1 MNTPLEHPLVG
12 AYLDEVRR
20 LTADQT
26 DERRRELLADLGE
39 HIEATLADRGTA
51 DAADDIDAAAIRTVL
66 EQLGRPQ
73 DIAAALAEE
82 GRPQP
87 EPQSPGRTAVTV
99 ALVALALPLFVVPA
113 VGPLLGLAAAVVALR
128 RIWTAPQWT
137 RGEKKQ
143 ATWLLL
149 APLVVV
155 PAAAFALSPAGL
167 SPVLVLAVA
176 AAGLALPL
184 LAAAL
189 LARFAGRL
197 RDAAGRPA

>member
-1 MNTPLEHPLVG
+1 MNTPLEHPLVSV
-12 AYLDEVRR
+12 YLDEVRR

-39 HIEATLADRGTA
+39 HIEAALADRG
-51 DAADDIDAAAIRTVL
+51 DADDDTDDAAIRTVL

-137 RGEKKQ
+137 RGEKKH

-197 RDAAGRPA
+197 RAAAARPA